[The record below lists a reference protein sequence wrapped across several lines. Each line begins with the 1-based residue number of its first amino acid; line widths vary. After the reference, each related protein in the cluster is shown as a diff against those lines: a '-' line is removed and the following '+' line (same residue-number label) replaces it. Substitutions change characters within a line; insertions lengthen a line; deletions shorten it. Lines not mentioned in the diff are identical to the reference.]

1 MTTYLTS
8 ADAARVLDLS
18 PSAVRLMARL
28 GTLRVSARTEG
39 GISLFRRKDVE
50 RLATRRTLLHRN
62 PRRS

>member
-39 GISLFRRKDVE
+39 GISLFRRQDVE
-50 RLATRRTLLHRN
+50 RLAARRTLLHRN
-62 PRRS
+62 QGRS